1 MTARVVRQWSRAGLM
16 VLGLVLGTAHAE
28 ALAEST
34 RTVTIGNFAFT
45 PPVVKVPAGTT
56 ITWINRDEE
65 PHTVT
70 STTGAF
76 ASGGLSRDDTFSQRF
91 ATPGTYTY
99 MCALHPHM
107 KATVVVQ

>member
-1 MTARVVRQWSRAGLM
+1 MAARWTVLM
-16 VLGLVLGTAHAE
+16 VLGL
-28 ALAEST
+28 ALVVGSPRADAQAGPA
-34 RTVTIGNFAFT
+34 RTVMIGNFAFT
-45 PPVVKVPAGTT
+45 PPILRVAAGTT

-76 ASGGLSRDDTFSQRF
+76 GSAGLARDETFSQRF
-91 ATPGTYTY
+91 SKPGTYQY